1 MAIGS
6 EIDNERIEY
15 HNNTVLTVACCTEDH
30 TVLSGAEDGS
40 VALFSSKDNT
50 LLHRITPGPVD
61 PVNCVT
67 FNPRET
73 AKFYCA
79 LGEKIFVYDKRQL
92 NDVCDT
98 YAYHE
103 EEINQ
108 VAVDEKGQYMVSCD
122 DDGTVICLDLT
133 KSGGKSVSKHTLHDN
148 ICASV
153 QWCLVNTLYTTI
165 YVLLCNGYVVFSKH
179 TLHDNIC
186 ASVQWVCSVSK
197 HTLHDNI
204 CASVQWVP
212 GRSSEIVSGGM
223 DCKIHHR
230 DVYKSRPLKTLT
242 EKTEQ
247 QGIHIINPPF
257 VNCVS
262 TYWGSRY
269 MVAGYGSGTVKV
281 WRLGSKKVGYVPF
294 KSLPRHNAGAGCVCL
309 VDGTTVVSGGND
321 GFIHISELERG
332 HTNGHTNGH
341 CNGHSDNIASD
352 DDADIDDTCT
362 FKLLH
367 GHKINWLSGFRDTS
381 CIILYACDE
390 SNVVTKYS
398 IR

>member
-1 MAIGS
+1 MAI
-6 EIDNERIEY
+6 
-15 HNNTVLTVACCTEDH
+15 
-30 TVLSGAEDGS
+30 LSSTIAICH
-40 VALFSSKDNT
+40 K
-50 LLHRITPGPVD
+50 
-61 PVNCVT
+61 
-67 FNPRET
+67 RET
-73 AKFYCA
+73 AKFYCVF
-79 LGEKIFVYDKRQL
+79 GEKIFVYDKRQL

-133 KSGGKSVSKHTLHDN
+133 KSEGK
-148 ICASV
+148 
-153 QWCLVNTLYTTI
+153 
-165 YVLLCNGYVVFSKH
+165 
-179 TLHDNIC
+179 
-186 ASVQWVCSVSK
+186 SVSK

-332 HTNGHTNGH
+332 HTNGH
-341 CNGHSDNIASD
+341 CNGHSDIASD